1 MKSQVEL
8 VVGNFAISAF
18 GAKSVGIVGAPGK
31 LKYLAYGI
39 CPFFHATYVHGDIE
53 HMWCYR
59 GVFLFKDCSSCNP
72 YCVVY
77 YHGSVSRF
85 SSLQAA
91 KSAITRFIN
100 KRGVR
105 NDL

>member
-18 GAKSVGIVGAPGK
+18 GAECVSIVGAPGN
-31 LKYLAYGI
+31 LKFLAYGV
-39 CPFFHATYVHGDIE
+39 CPFFRACFVHGDIV

-59 GVFLFKDCSSCNP
+59 DVFLFEDDGTSCNP

-77 YHGSVSRF
+77 YNGTVSRY

-91 KSAITRFIN
+91 KSAITRFLN
-100 KRGVR
+100 KKGVAK
-105 NDL
+105 